1 MLANRRR
8 SPPEVVKEIL
18 TAGPA
23 TWSNIRFTVGL
34 NHNQAQRYLPYLVTE
49 GYLENRPMDDWR
61 VVFHLTDKGKML
73 LALLNELSEL
83 LESPGVEGKQ
93 RPSEELMEVM
103 TRQLAK

>member
-23 TWSNIRFTVGL
+23 TWSNIQFTVGL

-83 LESPGVEGKQ
+83 GVEGCWNPPVSRVNSVPRKSSW
-93 RPSEELMEVM
+93 R
-103 TRQLAK
+103 